1 MVQRS
6 IREVHSACQTQLVRN
21 YSPFCDARKH
31 MPHITL
37 QRTWVDS
44 NKRSYVPGTWV
55 WKLGEANSHCP
66 VSESFVVHR
75 VSRKSLEREL
85 EQALGGN
92 LLPVLS
98 CINIAS
104 IAHNSESI
112 LFCRSLPARTRSQSK
127 CCYISASFSSG
138 LSNS

>member
-1 MVQRS
+1 
-6 IREVHSACQTQLVRN
+6 
-21 YSPFCDARKH
+21 

-66 VSESFVVHR
+66 VSVSFVVHR

-92 LLPVLS
+92 WLPVLS
-98 CINIAS
+98 CMQSINMHQYCI
-104 IAHNSESI
+104 N
-112 LFCRSLPARTRSQSK
+112 RS
-127 CCYISASFSSG
+127 
-138 LSNS
+138 